1 MPRAQGGSPKPP
13 TKPTRLPCRFKNI
26 DQGKNHFM
34 SNVNPYELTQSG
46 AMHLQDGD
54 VHQALKDL
62 VVANDAMRRIMEA
75 DPSVGNR
82 NFYGITCLNLG
93 SVYQMMQ
100 DFESFRDCARTG
112 TNYLEGVLEEQV
124 GLETLFYLASVYL
137 QLGQADEIEENY
149 ESAETWYKKAIE
161 RQIQVT
167 EQDLDPEASQ
177 YAKQTLSQEFLILTG
192 LYQKMQNE
200 EKYLET
206 LERTVDLKM
215 AVAQEFDHPYDW
227 ADAAMGEETLA
238 GVIAQKE
245 PVRAEQLFRN
255 AVAIL
260 EKQTEIEEDI
270 GDVLIEV
277 YRDFSVFLQQQG
289 RQTEALEYFG
299 KAEQLAATR
308 PASMDAEVGG
318 IIEQALD
325 ADGMPLQKADDI
337 RAQLFPDDDE
347 Q

>member
-1 MPRAQGGSPKPP
+1 
-13 TKPTRLPCRFKNI
+13 
-26 DQGKNHFM
+26 
-34 SNVNPYELTQSG
+34 NPYELTQSG

-62 VVANDAMRRIMEA
+62 VVANAAMRRIMEA
-75 DPSVGNR
+75 DPSIGNR

-149 ESAETWYKKAIE
+149 ESAEAWYKKAIE

-192 LYQKMQNE
+192 LYQKMQYE

-206 LERTVDLKM
+206 LEHTVELKI
-215 AVAQEFDHPYDW
+215 AIAQEFDHPYDW

-238 GVIAQKE
+238 SVIAQKE
-245 PVRAEQLFRN
+245 PARAEQLFRD

-260 EKQTEIEEDI
+260 EKQTETEEDI
-270 GDVLIEV
+270 GDVLIQV
-277 YRDFSVFLQQQG
+277 YRDFSVFLQQQD
-289 RQTEALEYFG
+289 RQTEALEFFG

-325 ADGMPLQKADDI
+325 SDGMPLQEADDI

>member
-1 MPRAQGGSPKPP
+1 
-13 TKPTRLPCRFKNI
+13 
-26 DQGKNHFM
+26 
-34 SNVNPYELTQSG
+34 
-46 AMHLQDGD
+46 MHLQDGD

-149 ESAETWYKKAIE
+149 ESAEAWYKKAIE

-177 YAKQTLSQEFLILTG
+177 FAKQTLSQEFLILTG
-192 LYQKMQNE
+192 LYQTMQNE

-206 LERTVDLKM
+206 LEHTVELKI
-215 AVAQEFDHPYDW
+215 AIAQEFDHPYDW

-238 GVIAQKE
+238 SVIAQKE
-245 PVRAEQLFRN
+245 PARAEQLFRD

-260 EKQTEIEEDI
+260 EKQTEKEEDI
-270 GDVLIEV
+270 GDVLIQV
-277 YRDFSVFLQQQG
+277 YRDFSVFLQQQD
-289 RQTEALEYFG
+289 RQTEALEFFG

-325 ADGMPLQKADDI
+325 SDGMPLQEADDI

>member
-1 MPRAQGGSPKPP
+1 
-13 TKPTRLPCRFKNI
+13 
-26 DQGKNHFM
+26 M

-62 VVANDAMRRIMEA
+62 VVANDAMRKIMEA

-124 GLETLFYLASVYL
+124 GLETLFYLASVYM

-149 ESAETWYKKAIE
+149 DSAETWYKKAIE

-238 GVIAQKE
+238 SVIAQKE
-245 PVRAEQLFRN
+245 PVRAEQLFRD

-270 GDVLIEV
+270 GDVLIQV
-277 YRDFSVFLQQQG
+277 YKDFSVFLQQHDQM
-289 RQTEALEYFG
+289 TEALEYFG

-325 ADGMPLQKADDI
+325 ADGMPLQEADAT

>member
-1 MPRAQGGSPKPP
+1 
-13 TKPTRLPCRFKNI
+13 
-26 DQGKNHFM
+26 M
-34 SNVNPYELTQSG
+34 SMNANPYELTQSG

-54 VHQALKDL
+54 IHQALKDL
-62 VVANDAMRRIMEA
+62 VVANDAMRKIMEA

-112 TNYLEGVLEEQV
+112 TNYLEEVLEEQES
-124 GLETLFYLASVYL
+124 LDTLFYLASVYL
-137 QLGQADEIEENY
+137 QLGQADEIEENFAA
-149 ESAETWYKKAIE
+149 AENWYKKAIE
-161 RQIQVT
+161 RQIRVT
-167 EQDLDPEASQ
+167 EQELDEEASQ

-206 LERTVDLKM
+206 LEHTVDLKL
-215 AVAQEFDHPYDW
+215 AVAQEFDHPFDW

-238 GVIAQKE
+238 GAIAQRE
-245 PVRAEQLFRN
+245 PVRAEHLFRD

-260 EKQTEIEEDI
+260 EKQVEREADI
-270 GDVLIEV
+270 GDVLIQV
-277 YRDFSVFLQQQG
+277 YRDFSVFLQQHDQM
-289 RQTEALEYFG
+289 TEALEFFG
-299 KAEQLAATR
+299 KADQLAAQR
-308 PASMDAEVGG
+308 LGSRDAEVADV
-318 IIEQALD
+318 IEQAYGTE
-325 ADGMPLQKADDI
+325 GMPLQEADDI

>member
-1 MPRAQGGSPKPP
+1 
-13 TKPTRLPCRFKNI
+13 
-26 DQGKNHFM
+26 
-34 SNVNPYELTQSG
+34 
-46 AMHLQDGD
+46 
-54 VHQALKDL
+54 
-62 VVANDAMRRIMEA
+62 
-75 DPSVGNR
+75 
-82 NFYGITCLNLG
+82 
-93 SVYQMMQ
+93 
-100 DFESFRDCARTG
+100 
-112 TNYLEGVLEEQV
+112 
-124 GLETLFYLASVYL
+124 
-137 QLGQADEIEENY
+137 
-149 ESAETWYKKAIE
+149 
-161 RQIQVT
+161 QIQVT

-215 AVAQEFDHPYDW
+215 AVAQEFGHPYDW

-238 GVIAQKE
+238 GVIAPRE
-245 PVRAEQLFRN
+245 PVRAEQLFRD

-270 GDVLIEV
+270 GDVLIQV
-277 YRDFSVFLQQQG
+277 YRDFSVFLQQHDQM
-289 RQTEALEYFG
+289 TEALEYFG

-308 PASMDAEVGG
+308 PASMDADVGS

-325 ADGMPLQKADDI
+325 ADGMPLQEADAT

>member
-1 MPRAQGGSPKPP
+1 
-13 TKPTRLPCRFKNI
+13 
-26 DQGKNHFM
+26 M

-124 GLETLFYLASVYL
+124 GLETLFYLASVYM

-149 ESAETWYKKAIE
+149 DSAETWYKKAIE

-238 GVIAQKE
+238 SVIAQKE
-245 PVRAEQLFRN
+245 PARAEQLFRD

-260 EKQTEIEEDI
+260 EKQTETEEDI
-270 GDVLIEV
+270 GDVLIQV

-289 RQTEALEYFG
+289 RQTEALEFFG

>member
-1 MPRAQGGSPKPP
+1 
-13 TKPTRLPCRFKNI
+13 
-26 DQGKNHFM
+26 M
-34 SNVNPYELTQSG
+34 SNHANPYELTQSG
-46 AMHLQDGD
+46 AMHMQDGD
-54 VHQALKDL
+54 IHQALKDL
-62 VVANDAMRRIMEA
+62 VVANDAMRKIMEA

-112 TNYLEGVLEEQV
+112 TNYLEGVLEEKES
-124 GLETLFYLASVYL
+124 LDTLFYLASVYL

-161 RQIQVT
+161 RQIRVT
-167 EQDLDPEASQ
+167 EQDLDTEASQ

-206 LERTVDLKM
+206 LERTVDMKL
-215 AVAQEFDHPYDW
+215 AIAQEFDHPYDW

-245 PVRAEQLFRN
+245 PARAEHLFRD

-260 EKQTEIEEDI
+260 EKQVEKEEDI
-270 GDVLIEV
+270 GDVLIQV
-277 YRDFSVFLQQQG
+277 YKDFSVFLQQQG
-289 RQTEALEYFG
+289 RQTEALQYFG

-308 PASMDAEVGG
+308 PASMDAEVGS

-325 ADGMPLQKADDI
+325 SDGMPLQAADDL
-337 RAQLFPDDDE
+337 RAQMFPDDDE

>member
-1 MPRAQGGSPKPP
+1 
-13 TKPTRLPCRFKNI
+13 
-26 DQGKNHFM
+26 M

-62 VVANDAMRRIMEA
+62 VVANDAMRKIMEA

-149 ESAETWYKKAIE
+149 ASAENWYKKAIE

-192 LYQKMQNE
+192 LYQKMQDE
-200 EKYLET
+200 AKYLET

-238 GVIAQKE
+238 GVIAPRE
-245 PVRAEQLFRN
+245 PARAEQLFRD

-260 EKQTEIEEDI
+260 EKQAEKEEDI
-270 GDVLIEV
+270 GDVLIQV
-277 YRDFSVFLQQQG
+277 YKDFSVFLQQQG
-289 RQTEALEYFG
+289 RQTEALEFFG

>member
-1 MPRAQGGSPKPP
+1 MKA
-13 TKPTRLPCRFKNI
+13 T
-26 DQGKNHFM
+26 
-34 SNVNPYELTQSG
+34 
-46 AMHLQDGD
+46 
-54 VHQALKDL
+54 
-62 VVANDAMRRIMEA
+62 
-75 DPSVGNR
+75 
-82 NFYGITCLNLG
+82 
-93 SVYQMMQ
+93 
-100 DFESFRDCARTG
+100 
-112 TNYLEGVLEEQV
+112 
-124 GLETLFYLASVYL
+124 
-137 QLGQADEIEENY
+137 
-149 ESAETWYKKAIE
+149 SAEAWYKKAIE

-192 LYQKMQNE
+192 LYQKMQYE

-206 LERTVDLKM
+206 LEHTVELKI
-215 AVAQEFDHPYDW
+215 AIAQEFDHPYDW

-238 GVIAQKE
+238 SVIAQKE
-245 PVRAEQLFRN
+245 PARAEQLFRD

-260 EKQTEIEEDI
+260 EKQTETEEDI
-270 GDVLIEV
+270 GDVLIQV
-277 YRDFSVFLQQQG
+277 YRDFSVFLQQQD
-289 RQTEALEYFG
+289 RQTEALEFFG

-325 ADGMPLQKADDI
+325 SDGMPLQEADDI

>member
-1 MPRAQGGSPKPP
+1 
-13 TKPTRLPCRFKNI
+13 
-26 DQGKNHFM
+26 M

-62 VVANDAMRRIMEA
+62 VVANDTMRKIMEA

-149 ESAETWYKKAIE
+149 ASAENWYKKAIE

-192 LYQKMQNE
+192 LYQKMQDE
-200 EKYLET
+200 AKYLET

-238 GVIAQKE
+238 GVIAPRE
-245 PVRAEQLFRN
+245 PARAEQLFRD

-260 EKQTEIEEDI
+260 EKQAEKEEDI
-270 GDVLIEV
+270 GDVLIQV
-277 YRDFSVFLQQQG
+277 YKDFSVFLQQQG
-289 RQTEALEYFG
+289 RQTEALEFFG

>member
-1 MPRAQGGSPKPP
+1 
-13 TKPTRLPCRFKNI
+13 
-26 DQGKNHFM
+26 M
-34 SNVNPYELTQSG
+34 SMNANPYELTQSG

-54 VHQALKDL
+54 IHQALKDL
-62 VVANDAMRRIMEA
+62 VVANDAMRKIMEA

-112 TNYLEGVLEEQV
+112 TNYLEEVLEEQES
-124 GLETLFYLASVYL
+124 LDTLFYLASVYL
-137 QLGQADEIEENY
+137 QLGQADEIEENFAA
-149 ESAETWYKKAIE
+149 AENWYKKAIE
-161 RQIQVT
+161 RQIRVT
-167 EQDLDPEASQ
+167 EQELDDEASQ

-206 LERTVDLKM
+206 LEHTVDLKL
-215 AVAQEFDHPYDW
+215 AVAQEFDHPFDW

-238 GVIAQKE
+238 GAIAQRE
-245 PVRAEQLFRN
+245 PARAEHLFRD

-260 EKQTEIEEDI
+260 EKQVEREADI
-270 GDVLIEV
+270 GDVLIQV
-277 YRDFSVFLQQQG
+277 YRDFSVFLQQHDQM
-289 RQTEALEYFG
+289 TEALEFFG
-299 KAEQLAATR
+299 KADQLAAQR
-308 PASMDAEVGG
+308 LGSRDAEVADV
-318 IIEQALD
+318 IEQAYGTE
-325 ADGMPLQKADDI
+325 GMPLQEADDI

>member
-1 MPRAQGGSPKPP
+1 
-13 TKPTRLPCRFKNI
+13 
-26 DQGKNHFM
+26 M

-62 VVANDAMRRIMEA
+62 VVANDTMRKIMEA

-215 AVAQEFDHPYDW
+215 AVAQEFGHPYDW

-238 GVIAQKE
+238 GVIAPRE
-245 PVRAEQLFRN
+245 PARAEQLFRD

-260 EKQTEIEEDI
+260 EKQAEKEEDI
-270 GDVLIEV
+270 GDVLIQV
-277 YRDFSVFLQQQG
+277 YKDFSVFLQQQG
-289 RQTEALEYFG
+289 RQTEALEFFG

>member
-1 MPRAQGGSPKPP
+1 
-13 TKPTRLPCRFKNI
+13 
-26 DQGKNHFM
+26 M

-124 GLETLFYLASVYL
+124 GLETLFYLASVYM

-238 GVIAQKE
+238 SVIAQKE
-245 PVRAEQLFRN
+245 PVRAEQLFRD

-260 EKQTEIEEDI
+260 EKQTEKEEDI
-270 GDVLIEV
+270 GDVLIQV

>member
-1 MPRAQGGSPKPP
+1 
-13 TKPTRLPCRFKNI
+13 
-26 DQGKNHFM
+26 M

-149 ESAETWYKKAIE
+149 DSAETWYKKAIE

-245 PVRAEQLFRN
+245 PVRAEQLFRD

-260 EKQTEIEEDI
+260 EKQTEKEEDI
-270 GDVLIEV
+270 GDVLIQV

>member
-1 MPRAQGGSPKPP
+1 
-13 TKPTRLPCRFKNI
+13 
-26 DQGKNHFM
+26 
-34 SNVNPYELTQSG
+34 
-46 AMHLQDGD
+46 MHLQDGD

-149 ESAETWYKKAIE
+149 ESAEAWYKKAIE

-177 YAKQTLSQEFLILTG
+177 YAKQTLSQVFLILTG
-192 LYQKMQNE
+192 LYQKMQYE

-206 LERTVDLKM
+206 LEHTVELKI
-215 AVAQEFDHPYDW
+215 AIAQEFDHPYDW

-238 GVIAQKE
+238 SVIAQKE
-245 PVRAEQLFRN
+245 PARAEQLFRD

-260 EKQTEIEEDI
+260 EKQTETEEDI
-270 GDVLIEV
+270 GDVLIQV
-277 YRDFSVFLQQQG
+277 YRDFSVFLQQQD
-289 RQTEALEYFG
+289 RQTEALEFFG

-325 ADGMPLQKADDI
+325 SDGMPLQEADDI

>member
-1 MPRAQGGSPKPP
+1 
-13 TKPTRLPCRFKNI
+13 
-26 DQGKNHFM
+26 M

-238 GVIAQKE
+238 SVIAQKE
-245 PVRAEQLFRN
+245 PVRAEQLFRD

-260 EKQTEIEEDI
+260 EKQTEKEEDI
-270 GDVLIEV
+270 GDVLIQV

-289 RQTEALEYFG
+289 RQTEALEFFG

>member
-1 MPRAQGGSPKPP
+1 
-13 TKPTRLPCRFKNI
+13 
-26 DQGKNHFM
+26 
-34 SNVNPYELTQSG
+34 
-46 AMHLQDGD
+46 MHLQDGD

-62 VVANDAMRRIMEA
+62 VVANDAMRKIMEA

-149 ESAETWYKKAIE
+149 ESAEAWYKKAIE

-192 LYQKMQNE
+192 LYQKMQYE

-206 LERTVDLKM
+206 LEHTVELKI
-215 AVAQEFDHPYDW
+215 AIAQEFDHPYDW

-238 GVIAQKE
+238 SVIAQKE
-245 PVRAEQLFRN
+245 PARAEQLFRD

-260 EKQTEIEEDI
+260 EKQTETEEDI
-270 GDVLIEV
+270 GDVLIQV
-277 YRDFSVFLQQQG
+277 YRDFSVFLQQQD
-289 RQTEALEYFG
+289 RQTEALEFFG

-325 ADGMPLQKADDI
+325 SDGMPLQEADDI
-337 RAQLFPDDDE
+337 RAQLVPDDDE

>member
-1 MPRAQGGSPKPP
+1 
-13 TKPTRLPCRFKNI
+13 
-26 DQGKNHFM
+26 M

-149 ESAETWYKKAIE
+149 ESAEAWYKKAIE

-192 LYQKMQNE
+192 LYQKMQYE

-206 LERTVDLKM
+206 LEHTVELKI
-215 AVAQEFDHPYDW
+215 AIAQEFDHPYDW

-238 GVIAQKE
+238 SVIAQKE
-245 PVRAEQLFRN
+245 PARAEQLFRD

-260 EKQTEIEEDI
+260 EKQTETEEDI
-270 GDVLIEV
+270 GDVLIQV
-277 YRDFSVFLQQQG
+277 YRDFSVFLQQQD
-289 RQTEALEYFG
+289 RQTEALEFFG

-325 ADGMPLQKADDI
+325 SDGMPLQEADDI

>member
-1 MPRAQGGSPKPP
+1 
-13 TKPTRLPCRFKNI
+13 
-26 DQGKNHFM
+26 M

-62 VVANDAMRRIMEA
+62 VVANDTMRKIMEA

-206 LERTVDLKM
+206 LVRTVDLKM

-238 GVIAQKE
+238 GVIAPRE
-245 PVRAEQLFRN
+245 PARAEQLFRD

-260 EKQTEIEEDI
+260 EKQAEKEEDI
-270 GDVLIEV
+270 GDVLIQV
-277 YRDFSVFLQQQG
+277 YRDFSVFLQQG
-289 RQTEALEYFG
+289 RQTEALEFFG

>member
-1 MPRAQGGSPKPP
+1 
-13 TKPTRLPCRFKNI
+13 
-26 DQGKNHFM
+26 
-34 SNVNPYELTQSG
+34 
-46 AMHLQDGD
+46 MHLQDGD

-149 ESAETWYKKAIE
+149 ESAEAWYKKAIE

-192 LYQKMQNE
+192 LYQKMQYE

-206 LERTVDLKM
+206 LEHTVELKI
-215 AVAQEFDHPYDW
+215 AIAQEFDHPYDW

-238 GVIAQKE
+238 SVIAQKE
-245 PVRAEQLFRN
+245 PARAEQLFRD

-260 EKQTEIEEDI
+260 EKQTEKEEDI
-270 GDVLIEV
+270 GDVLIQV
-277 YRDFSVFLQQQG
+277 YRDFSVFLQQQD
-289 RQTEALEYFG
+289 RQTEALEFFG

-325 ADGMPLQKADDI
+325 SDGMPLQEADDI

>member
-1 MPRAQGGSPKPP
+1 
-13 TKPTRLPCRFKNI
+13 
-26 DQGKNHFM
+26 M

-62 VVANDAMRRIMEA
+62 VVANDTMRKIMEA

-215 AVAQEFDHPYDW
+215 AVAQEFGHPYDW

-238 GVIAQKE
+238 SVIAQKE
-245 PVRAEQLFRN
+245 PVRAEQLFRD

-260 EKQTEIEEDI
+260 EKQAEKEEDI
-270 GDVLIEV
+270 GDVLIQV
-277 YRDFSVFLQQQG
+277 YKDFSVFLQQHDQM
-289 RQTEALEYFG
+289 TEALEYFG

>member
-1 MPRAQGGSPKPP
+1 M
-13 TKPTRLPCRFKNI
+13 
-26 DQGKNHFM
+26 
-34 SNVNPYELTQSG
+34 NVNPYELTQSG

-62 VVANDAMRRIMEA
+62 VVANDAMRKIMEA

-149 ESAETWYKKAIE
+149 DSAETWYKKAIE
-161 RQIQVT
+161 RQVQVT
-167 EQDLDPEASQ
+167 EQDLDEEASQ

-206 LERTVDLKM
+206 LEHTVELKT
-215 AVAQEFDHPYDW
+215 AIAQEFDHPYDW
-227 ADAAMGEETLA
+227 ADAAMGEATLA

-245 PVRAEQLFRN
+245 PARAEHLFRD

-260 EKQTEIEEDI
+260 EKQTGKEEDI
-270 GDVLIEV
+270 GDVLIQV
-277 YRDFSVFLQQQG
+277 CRDFSVFLQQRGQT
-289 RQTEALEYFG
+289 TEALEYFG

-308 PASMDAEVGG
+308 PASMDADVGS

-325 ADGMPLQKADDI
+325 SDGMPLQEADAT

>member
-1 MPRAQGGSPKPP
+1 
-13 TKPTRLPCRFKNI
+13 
-26 DQGKNHFM
+26 M

-62 VVANDAMRRIMEA
+62 VVANDTMRKIMEA

-112 TNYLEGVLEEQV
+112 TNYLEGVLGEQV

-149 ESAETWYKKAIE
+149 ASAENWYKKAIE

-192 LYQKMQNE
+192 LYQKMQDE
-200 EKYLET
+200 AKYLET

-238 GVIAQKE
+238 GVIAPRE
-245 PVRAEQLFRN
+245 PARAEQLFRD

-260 EKQTEIEEDI
+260 EKQAEKEEDI
-270 GDVLIEV
+270 GDVLIQV
-277 YRDFSVFLQQQG
+277 YKDFSVFLQQQG
-289 RQTEALEYFG
+289 RQTEALEFFG

>member
-1 MPRAQGGSPKPP
+1 
-13 TKPTRLPCRFKNI
+13 
-26 DQGKNHFM
+26 M

-62 VVANDAMRRIMEA
+62 VVANDTMRKIMEA

-149 ESAETWYKKAIE
+149 ESAEAWYKKAIE

-215 AVAQEFDHPYDW
+215 AVAQEFGHPYDW

-238 GVIAQKE
+238 SVIAQKE
-245 PVRAEQLFRN
+245 PVRAEQLFRD

-260 EKQTEIEEDI
+260 EKQAEKEEDI
-270 GDVLIEV
+270 GDVLIQV
-277 YRDFSVFLQQQG
+277 YKDFSVFLQQQG
-289 RQTEALEYFG
+289 RQTEALEFFG

>member
-1 MPRAQGGSPKPP
+1 
-13 TKPTRLPCRFKNI
+13 
-26 DQGKNHFM
+26 M

-238 GVIAQKE
+238 SVIAQKE
-245 PVRAEQLFRN
+245 PVRAEQLFRD

-270 GDVLIEV
+270 GDVLIQV
-277 YRDFSVFLQQQG
+277 YKDFSVFLQQQG
-289 RQTEALEYFG
+289 RQTEALEFFG

>member
-1 MPRAQGGSPKPP
+1 
-13 TKPTRLPCRFKNI
+13 
-26 DQGKNHFM
+26 M

-62 VVANDAMRRIMEA
+62 VVANDAMRKIMEA

-215 AVAQEFDHPYDW
+215 AVAQEFGHPYDW

-238 GVIAQKE
+238 GVIAPRE
-245 PVRAEQLFRN
+245 PARAEQLFRD

-260 EKQTEIEEDI
+260 EKQAEKEEDI
-270 GDVLIEV
+270 GDVLIQV
-277 YRDFSVFLQQQG
+277 YKDFSVFLQQQG
-289 RQTEALEYFG
+289 RQTEALEFFG

>member
-1 MPRAQGGSPKPP
+1 
-13 TKPTRLPCRFKNI
+13 
-26 DQGKNHFM
+26 M

-62 VVANDAMRRIMEA
+62 VVANDAMRKIMEA

-149 ESAETWYKKAIE
+149 ASAENWYKKAIE

-192 LYQKMQNE
+192 LYQKMQDE
-200 EKYLET
+200 AKYLET

-238 GVIAQKE
+238 GVIAPRE
-245 PVRAEQLFRN
+245 PARAEQLFRD

-260 EKQTEIEEDI
+260 EKQAEKEEDI
-270 GDVLIEV
+270 VDVLIQV
-277 YRDFSVFLQQQG
+277 YKDFSVFLQQQG
-289 RQTEALEYFG
+289 RQTEALEFFG

>member
-1 MPRAQGGSPKPP
+1 
-13 TKPTRLPCRFKNI
+13 
-26 DQGKNHFM
+26 
-34 SNVNPYELTQSG
+34 
-46 AMHLQDGD
+46 MHLQDGD

-149 ESAETWYKKAIE
+149 ESAEAWYKKAIE

-192 LYQKMQNE
+192 LYQKMQYE

-206 LERTVDLKM
+206 LEHTVELKI
-215 AVAQEFDHPYDW
+215 AIAQEFDHPYDW

-238 GVIAQKE
+238 GVIAPRE
-245 PVRAEQLFRN
+245 PVRAEQLYRD

-260 EKQTEIEEDI
+260 EKQTETEEDI
-270 GDVLIEV
+270 GDVLIQV
-277 YRDFSVFLQQQG
+277 YRDFSVFLQQQD
-289 RQTEALEYFG
+289 RQTEALEFFG

-325 ADGMPLQKADDI
+325 SDGMPLQEADDI

>member
-1 MPRAQGGSPKPP
+1 
-13 TKPTRLPCRFKNI
+13 
-26 DQGKNHFM
+26 
-34 SNVNPYELTQSG
+34 
-46 AMHLQDGD
+46 MHLQDGD

-149 ESAETWYKKAIE
+149 ESAEAWYKKAIE

-192 LYQKMQNE
+192 LYQKMQYE

-206 LERTVDLKM
+206 LEHTVELKI
-215 AVAQEFDHPYDW
+215 AIAQEFDHPYDW

-238 GVIAQKE
+238 SVIAQKE
-245 PVRAEQLFRN
+245 PARAEQLFRD

-260 EKQTEIEEDI
+260 EKQTETEEDI
-270 GDVLIEV
+270 GDVLIQPEV
-277 YRDFSVFLQQQG
+277 EHQ
-289 RQTEALEYFG
+289 FG
-299 KAEQLAATR
+299 LGL
-308 PASMDAEVGG
+308 VG
-318 IIEQALD
+318 
-325 ADGMPLQKADDI
+325 ADDRWSGVDVCVLDDLCTEPVERDVLLI
-337 RAQLFPDDDE
+337 QQKRTPAVLIAGGTLPRDVFKDVGIAVACPVVVADKAVLDDVRPVITGGELSAAGRYGAEIGIELPDSGGRVKPGAL
-347 Q
+347 

>member
-1 MPRAQGGSPKPP
+1 
-13 TKPTRLPCRFKNI
+13 
-26 DQGKNHFM
+26 M

-124 GLETLFYLASVYL
+124 GLETLFYLASVYM

-238 GVIAQKE
+238 SVIAQKE
-245 PVRAEQLFRN
+245 PVRAEQLFRD

-260 EKQTEIEEDI
+260 EKQTEKEEDI
-270 GDVLIEV
+270 GDVLIQV

-289 RQTEALEYFG
+289 RQTEALEFFG

>member
-1 MPRAQGGSPKPP
+1 
-13 TKPTRLPCRFKNI
+13 
-26 DQGKNHFM
+26 M

-215 AVAQEFDHPYDW
+215 AVAQEFGHPYDW

-238 GVIAQKE
+238 SVIAQKE
-245 PVRAEQLFRN
+245 PVRAEQLFRD

-289 RQTEALEYFG
+289 RQTEALEFFG

>member
-1 MPRAQGGSPKPP
+1 
-13 TKPTRLPCRFKNI
+13 
-26 DQGKNHFM
+26 M

-149 ESAETWYKKAIE
+149 ESAEAWYKKAIE

-238 GVIAQKE
+238 SVIAQKE
-245 PVRAEQLFRN
+245 PVRAEQLFRD

-260 EKQTEIEEDI
+260 EKQTEKEEDI
-270 GDVLIEV
+270 GDVLIQV

-289 RQTEALEYFG
+289 RQTEALEFFG

>member
-1 MPRAQGGSPKPP
+1 
-13 TKPTRLPCRFKNI
+13 
-26 DQGKNHFM
+26 M

-62 VVANDAMRRIMEA
+62 VVANDAMRKIMEA

-238 GVIAQKE
+238 GVIAPRE
-245 PVRAEQLFRN
+245 PARAEQLFRD

-260 EKQTEIEEDI
+260 EKQAEKEEDI
-270 GDVLIEV
+270 GDVLIQV
-277 YRDFSVFLQQQG
+277 YKDFSVFLQQQG
-289 RQTEALEYFG
+289 RQTEALEFFG